1 MKRMGGDATGAAP
14 GREPEA
20 DSAGG
25 NGLSVELEDALADA
39 LQAQVFRDVRRDGHD
54 QLMLAQ
60 ARLKAVARRCFDA
73 RVCLDRPCVQQ
84 AGAAARAE
92 RIRGR

>member
-1 MKRMGGDATGAAP
+1 MKRMGRNATGAASD
-14 GREPEA
+14 REPEA

-25 NGLSVELEDALADA
+25 SGLSVELEDALADA
-39 LQAQVFRDVRRDGHD
+39 LQAQVFREVRRGGHD